1 MKGELFMVKKLII
14 LFSLILVL
22 SACSSSNQVTNSGG
36 KEKSNT
42 SENERKRIA
51 FFSSGS
57 NTTYEQVAFK
67 QAKETAEKLGMDLDV
82 FDASYDALKQLGQ
95 IQNAITSGKYDGFVV
110 QANDGNQLCKIVTQD
125 AAEKGIAISAINI
138 ELCGEH
144 DNAAKNTITFIG
156 GQGIGVYQGIL
167 KKIFSDNPEG
177 GKIAAIGGPPTG
189 ANYLN
194 MKAAFELELKNY
206 PNWEL
211 VGIHSTDYTANNA
224 NKVAQNVL
232 QANKDLDVI
241 FSNYSGMSVG
251 VVSAKKSM
259 KRDDV
264 KLYDFGGDKWA
275 FEAVKNGDIEQTAI
289 MLPRREIELGII
301 ALHDYFNGK
310 DVPKFINLTKE
321 DILPGT
327 PYVERSN
334 IEEFESK
341 GFPQY

>member
-1 MKGELFMVKKLII
+1 MRFKHLLV
-14 LFSLILVL
+14 LFSMLIVL
-22 SACSSSNQVTNSGG
+22 SACSSTNAEPSKENANGG
-36 KEKSNT
+36 T
-42 SENERKRIA
+42 SSEVERKKIA

-57 NTTYEQVAFK
+57 NTTYEQVAFE
-67 QAKETAEKLGMDLDV
+67 QAKETAEELGMDLDI

-110 QANDGNQLCKIVTQD
+110 QANDGNQLCKAVTED
-125 AAEKGIAISAINI
+125 AVSKGIAVSTINI

-144 DNAAKNTITFIG
+144 DNAAENTITFVG
-156 GQGIGVYQGIL
+156 GQGVGVYQGIL
-167 KKIFSDNPEG
+167 QKIFNDNPEG

-194 MKAAFELELKNY
+194 MQAAIELELPKH

-224 NKVAQNVL
+224 NQIAQNIL

-241 FSNYSGMSVG
+241 FSNYSGMTVG
-251 VVSAKKSM
+251 VVSAKQNLKN
-259 KRDDV
+259 DQV
-264 KLYDFGGDKWA
+264 KIYDFGGDKWA
-275 FEAVKNGDIEQTAI
+275 FEAVKKGDIEMTAI
-289 MLPRREIELGII
+289 MLPRREIELGIL
-301 ALHDYFNGK
+301 ALNDHFEGK
-310 DVPKFINLTKE
+310 EVPTFFDLTKE

-327 PYVERSN
+327 PYVDQSN
-334 IEEFESK
+334 IEEFESI